1 MKKLGIIFIL
11 MLSLISCSK
20 DDTKTPAATDY
31 YGKWTLVK
39 MTTFRTANTIFD
51 KLEWQES
58 YVFNTNGT
66 FVKTRI
72 ADNKTITASG
82 TFKTTKS
89 DKGTSFELTYKENS
103 PIIGTCFG
111 NLTESLSINQE
122 GLLVSFWQACDGP
135 GLVYQKAR

>member
-1 MKKLGIIFIL
+1 MKKLGIIFIVII
-11 MLSLISCSK
+11 SLISCSK
-20 DDTKTPAATDY
+20 EDNKTPVATDY
-31 YGKWTLVK
+31 YGKWTLIK

-58 YVFNTNGT
+58 YVFNTDGT

-72 ADNKTITASG
+72 ENNKTTTASG
-82 TFKTTKS
+82 TFKITKTE
-89 DKGTSFELTYKENS
+89 KETLLGLTYKESS

-111 NLTESLSINQE
+111 NLSESLSVNKE

-135 GLVYQKAR
+135 GLVYQKLR